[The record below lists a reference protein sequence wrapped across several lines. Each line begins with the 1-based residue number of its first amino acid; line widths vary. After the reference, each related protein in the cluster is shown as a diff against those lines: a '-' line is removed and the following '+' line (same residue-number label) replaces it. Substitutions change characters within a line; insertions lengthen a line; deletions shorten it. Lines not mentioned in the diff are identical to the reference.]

1 MSDGLYKSNEAMFD
15 SNIVAGIHDRKES
28 RIRDLQTQVSVKFN
42 GLKRFAHD
50 LWRVQKIEDLIFGRV
65 RLPYVLIN
73 NYLQYIQLPEEIE
86 SLNFDGEE
94 VGYYFIRL
102 KHKKYGKILIKF
114 KLQEILLNKDDL
126 KVRVNL
132 ENWEMPGA
140 SWFTRNMIKVGLL
153 LSNKEVDI
161 LNRYCS
167 ILNFEKDENNSKQY
181 IINFT
186 NVIKEALDENYLSMT
201 MVRLIN
207 WTPLDN
213 NLMLQISISSEK
225 LMKYLKNKMPI
236 LFD

>member
-1 MSDGLYKSNEAMFD
+1 MN
-15 SNIVAGIHDRKES
+15 KE
-28 RIRDLQTQVSVKFN
+28 
-42 GLKRFAHD
+42 
-50 LWRVQKIEDLIFGRV
+50 
-65 RLPYVLIN
+65 
-73 NYLQYIQLPEEIE
+73 
-86 SLNFDGEE
+86 
-94 VGYYFIRL
+94 
-102 KHKKYGKILIKF
+102 
-114 KLQEILLNKDDL
+114 DL

-132 ENWEMPGA
+132 ENWEMPDA

-167 ILNFEKDENNSKQY
+167 ILSFEKDENNSKQY

-225 LMKYLKNKMPI
+225 LVKYLKNKMPI